1 MIYPMIYRGW
11 DKSTDII
18 GYIHFI
24 GYIIGLL
31 IVLSQWYTQW
41 KSQREIPN
49 PNHGTK
55 RLIELVQGSNGATQG
70 LLGELGITQGQ
81 LMLVLGLLAP
91 MCPRTLQGKFT
102 QKNGAEF
109 EMPGKETSL

>member
-1 MIYPMIYRGW
+1 MI
-11 DKSTDII
+11 
-18 GYIHFI
+18 
-24 GYIIGLL
+24 L
-31 IVLSQWYTQW
+31 
-41 KSQREIPN
+41 SQREIPN

-91 MCPRTLQGKFT
+91 TCVRTVQGKFT
-102 QKNGAEF
+102 QKMRQNLRCRERKLVCRIWPILNQEF
-109 EMPGKETSL
+109 